1 MAFTDRQKINMFTKA
16 LIAGVIDSESI
27 AAWYESFFPFTFIMD
42 SAQVWLQMD
51 LLKQHPAPNIPT
63 ARTNVANHLQGV
75 VDDLSQ
81 NVNAVRLSLMTG
93 SNGTTWVAYSTYND
107 TSSEVLKNW
116 LLPQLI
122 PQSNGSPSNGYGIL
136 LYNGDPNAGGTLIST
151 TTGATGTGE
160 TASQSWIFNY
170 ANGLLFISPDFTGT
184 VNDPYIVGFRYIGK
198 TVKDLGTVSGDI
210 TALAQSIQDN
220 ANDIQNNATAI
231 QTNSTDIATNN
242 ASITTNAGDITQN
255 ATDIA
260 TNITDIATNVGNIST
275 NTTSISTN
283 AGNIS
288 TNTTNITANTGDI
301 STNTG
306 NISANAT
313 DISTNATDIQT
324 NADNIS
330 ALQGDVATIN
340 TEITGLGDR
349 ITDVEVKIGTSGL
362 TAKFVKR

>member
-16 LIAGVIDSESI
+16 LIAGVIDSESM

-51 LLKQHPAPNIPT
+51 LLKQYPAPNIPT
-63 ARTNVANHLQGV
+63 ARTNVANNLQGV
-75 VDDLSQ
+75 VEDLSQ
-81 NVNAVRLSLMTG
+81 NVNAVRLTLMTG

-107 TSSEVLKNW
+107 PTSSVLKNW

-136 LYNGDPNAGGTLIST
+136 LYNGDPTAGGTLVST

-160 TASQSWIFNY
+160 TASQAWIWNY
-170 ANGLLFISPDFTGT
+170 ANGLLFLSPDFTGT

-198 TVKDLGTVSGDI
+198 TVKDLGGTNQEILDLQNDLANLTTQVSTNQTDI
-210 TALAQSIQDN
+210 S
-220 ANDIQNNATAI
+220 
-231 QTNSTDIATNN
+231 TNTTDIATNT
-242 ASITTNAGDITQN
+242 ASITTNS
-255 ATDIA
+255 
-260 TNITDIATNVGNIST
+260 TNIT
-275 NTTSISTN
+275 TN
-283 AGNIS
+283 AG
-288 TNTTNITANTGDI
+288 GI

-306 NISANAT
+306 NISTNT
-313 DISTNATDIQT
+313 SGISTNSTDIQT

-330 ALQGDVATIN
+330 ALQGDVSSANSDLSTLTDRVSVVEQN
-340 TEITGLGDR
+340 SGL
-349 ITDVEVKIGTSGL
+349 SGL